1 MTQPETLYI
10 NNRPSTYS
18 DKTYNDVYVIT
29 QNLAFLTYINLF
41 TDIYCAVLI
50 PQNTDIVNGYGTLP
64 LVATTTPKNTL
75 TITTSNSQDW
85 TDYVT
90 NTNPLVSSVGSGST
104 NTPGASLVQ
113 DAATAQSLVF
123 SWKAG
128 FATVSSTS
136 STPGT
141 TVTNDWGIMIMMNPS
156 IEFDTVT
163 TSNVLQSTQP
173 TSDLLTPS
181 VTSVTSLSSYN
192 QYTLIKMTGTIVDHL
207 QHIFVTTATKTAFG
221 LYPFKV
227 KPFSSIYSDNNCMDF
242 MIATVDGING
252 PANTMTYNGY
262 FLINGFTQSTSANT
276 LNMGFINYQ
285 SSTAMDGSQVP
296 TLLRIKGT
304 VTGASSFDS
313 LVIFFDSLT
322 PFFTNKH
329 SG

>member
-1 MTQPETLYI
+1 M
-10 NNRPSTYS
+10 
-18 DKTYNDVYVIT
+18 
-29 QNLAFLTYINLF
+29 F

-90 NTNPLVSSVGSGST
+90 NTNPLVSSVAAAAT
-104 NTPGASLVQ
+104 NSPGTSLLQ

-123 SWKAG
+123 SWKAP
-128 FATVSSTS
+128 FASVSSKA

-141 TVTNDWGIMIMMNPS
+141 AIANDWGIMIMMNPS
-156 IEFDTVT
+156 LEFDTVT

-173 TSDLLTPS
+173 TSNQLTPS
-181 VTSVTSLSSYN
+181 VTSVNTNTSYN
-192 QYTLIKMTGTIVDHL
+192 QYTLIKMTGTVVDHL
-207 QHIFVTTATKTAFG
+207 QNIFPTTASKTAFG

-227 KPFSSIYSDNNCMDF
+227 KPFSSIYPDNNCIDF

-252 PANTMTYNGY
+252 PANTMVFNGY

-276 LNMGFINYQ
+276 LNMGFQNYQ
-285 SSTAMDGSQVP
+285 SSTGMDGS
-296 TLLRIKGT
+296 
-304 VTGASSFDS
+304 
-313 LVIFFDSLT
+313 
-322 PFFTNKH
+322 
-329 SG
+329 